1 MNQPIE
7 VERAL
12 RITSIE
18 QKLEVYNKTM
28 WSVTDL
34 AVVIGCKYGAARKY
48 FNKVKEMEL
57 QSGKTIEVYGKIP
70 KDKFV
75 KHLEISLEKEIKYLE
90 LAKKV

>member
-1 MNQPIE
+1 MNQTIE

-48 FNKVKEMEL
+48 FNKVREMEL
-57 QSGKTIEVYGKIP
+57 QAGKTIEVYGKIP